1 MVKTLEGDRYAL
13 CEKHV
18 IVPFCCSYQV
28 YRYLAGCFGLISCR
42 HYLINRCVLAEA
54 GVEIQIPSGT
64 YLICSKDA
72 PALDGVAVRD
82 RKDVFHMFW
91 EILEEDGYGTEAGL
105 RRLLAD
111 ACPADADPDYCTADS
126 CG

>member
-1 MVKTLEGDRYAL
+1 M
-13 CEKHV
+13 
-18 IVPFCCSYQV
+18 F
-28 YRYLAGCFGLISCR
+28 
-42 HYLINRCVLAEA
+42 LINRCVLAEA

-111 ACPADADPDYCTADS
+111 ACPADDDPDYCTADS